1 MLPATLLIGEI
12 RTGDLSDLV
21 LTLSLL
27 CLVRIS
33 LRWETPLMEDLVGEG
48 LELTVTVEVGV
59 CGPIRGCRCLAAKD
73 WRVFVGM
80 VIAAF

>member
-1 MLPATLLIGEI
+1 
-12 RTGDLSDLV
+12 
-21 LTLSLL
+21 
-27 CLVRIS
+27 
-33 LRWETPLMEDLVGEG
+33 MEDLVGEG